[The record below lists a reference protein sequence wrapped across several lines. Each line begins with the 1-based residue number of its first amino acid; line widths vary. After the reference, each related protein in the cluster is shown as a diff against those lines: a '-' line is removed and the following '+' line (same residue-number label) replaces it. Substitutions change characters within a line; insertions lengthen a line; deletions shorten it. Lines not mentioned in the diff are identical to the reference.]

1 MALLVIGIARLHT
14 TIDHNIVVDSDGVVK
29 NGAEWVFDGM
39 ATRQPTALPLSL
51 A

>member
-1 MALLVIGIARLHT
+1 MALLDTGIARLHT
-14 TIDHNIVVDSDGVVK
+14 TIDHIAVNSDGVVK